1 MTQSYI
7 IGEAKT
13 DDSEKKRKSNA
24 AAIGVLL
31 GVLAGAAIHQT
42 LFPIGIAGF
51 ALLGAAGGAIV
62 RFAVLPLISKD

>member
-24 AAIGVLL
+24 AAIGALL
-31 GVLAGAAIHQT
+31 GVLAGAALHQT
-42 LFPIGIAGF
+42 VLPLGVAGL
-51 ALLGAAGGAIV
+51 ALLGAAGGVIA
-62 RFAVLPLISKD
+62 RFAILPLLSD

>member
-1 MTQSYI
+1 MAQNYT
-7 IGEAKT
+7 IGAAKT

-42 LFPIGIAGF
+42 GFRLGIVEL

-62 RFAVLPLISKD
+62 RFGVLPLLSK